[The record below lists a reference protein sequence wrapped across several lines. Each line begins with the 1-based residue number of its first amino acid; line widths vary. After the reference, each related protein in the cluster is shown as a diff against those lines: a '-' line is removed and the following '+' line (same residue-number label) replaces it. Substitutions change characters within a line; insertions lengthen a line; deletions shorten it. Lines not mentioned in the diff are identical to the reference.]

1 MLVRSVDPRSRRTIG
16 ILTELD
22 PIDIGTHALS
32 AGAHVLGVVNYLQ
45 QDIVADKRIYEV
57 LRSEAECFRNHPQ
70 YQNIAHQQKLST
82 QSAGTRQGRDDGD
95 GDDND
100 DGGGRGRA
108 GRGYDDGGSVV
119 VASRSRST
127 RMCPYHHP
135 YAIRLTSAH
144 AAFSSHSIAHP
155 NRLYLGA
162 PHVMSSVH
170 IHTRRVA
177 RYNDTFTTL
186 FPVMVCLNRPA
197 IVTDFLLTRTRL
209 SVF

>member
-57 LRSEAECFRNHPQ
+57 LRSEAECFRSHPQ
-70 YQNIAHQQKLST
+70 YENIAHQQKLST
-82 QSAGTRQGRDDGD
+82 QSACTRQGRDDGD

-127 RMCPYHHP
+127 RMCPL
-135 YAIRLTSAH
+135 A
-144 AAFSSHSIAHP
+144 
-155 NRLYLGA
+155 
-162 PHVMSSVH
+162 
-170 IHTRRVA
+170 
-177 RYNDTFTTL
+177 
-186 FPVMVCLNRPA
+186 
-197 IVTDFLLTRTRL
+197 
-209 SVF
+209 